1 MYTIFFTWINE
12 LNWNWIGTFWKTELK
27 ILLLSPTYRHEIALI
42 ISSLDSTKSVRPN
55 SILTKI
61 LKLLKNDIS
70 CQLADIFNMSITSG
84 VFPFVLKI
92 AKVVPVHKKDLN

>member
-1 MYTIFFTWINE
+1 MYTIFLTWINE

-27 ILLLSPTYRHEIALI
+27 ILFLSPTYRHEIALI